1 MSYDAKRDDPHAAL
15 TFIVGAVGTILL
27 IVVVV
32 LLEIFYY
39 RARSQEEYR
48 KVTLQAPEELTRLR
62 AQQEAELAGYA
73 WVDEANAVLRIPID
87 RAMEL
92 VVLEQ
97 DARRGAG
104 AR

>member
-1 MSYDAKRDDPHAAL
+1 MSYDAKRDDPSAAV

-32 LLEIFYY
+32 VLEIFYY
-39 RARSQEEYR
+39 RSKSQEEYR
-48 KVTLQAPEELTRLR
+48 KVTLQVPEELTRVR

-73 WVDEANAVLRIPID
+73 WLDEVNGVLRIPID

-97 DARRGAG
+97 DARRSPG